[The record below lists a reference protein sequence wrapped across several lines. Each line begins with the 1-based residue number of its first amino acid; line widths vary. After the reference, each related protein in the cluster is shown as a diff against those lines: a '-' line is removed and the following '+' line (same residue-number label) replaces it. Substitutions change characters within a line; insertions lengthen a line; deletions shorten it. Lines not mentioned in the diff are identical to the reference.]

1 MSEIVMNDGNHLN
14 NAVNN
19 NNPKRSKF
27 SIPKPLA
34 FTPRFGQITP
44 FFNMRAEVDDTINV
58 RSAFDLR
65 TFTLQSPL
73 LKNLTMHK
81 NYFQIPMEAIL
92 PFNWKSKIYPNP
104 NIGDDVPD
112 DAGTF
117 GNYGFVSSFFQST
130 QDSFPSQ
137 LPVFGPNSV
146 GPNILLSSIYWLR
159 SFENF
164 FGSNSLANT
173 LGYNIPRF
181 DFVYPDAIDTLFTL
195 PLVLN
200 VIDTEG
206 NILFSTQL
214 NTLNRNYFLSLFDDY
229 ILSFQPDLLTESY
242 YSALMG
248 VYSSLIAL
256 IKSIT
261 AYQKYDTNEHYNFNL
276 DKLYAYQLVCAH
288 FYSNDKVDFI
298 YNAELWREN
307 FYNLCINSLL
317 ASSED
322 GVSFKYNGRSVPF
335 DYLSSHFAINY
346 SYIKDSS
353 SIPTINNQ
361 YRDFFR
367 CFLWINLIFGYRR
380 SLKYMDYFTG
390 ARPQPL
396 AVGNTDVNVQSGA
409 SSGDTVSVVDI
420 TRSIQVQRFLNQV
433 NRSGR
438 KFSNYVAGL
447 FGKVPEHDW
456 HDPLF
461 LGHTSEVVY
470 GSETENT
477 GDIQFSQPNSITT
490 NLRCNS
496 NRFEFNVEIDRP
508 SILLG
513 LLSFD
518 IERFYTEASEKD
530 IYYKDRFDMFNPYLQ
545 FIGDQTIDRAEYNR
559 DMLGTFGYCTRYLE
573 YKMSFPRAV
582 GAFATDKLPSW
593 IFTAQDF
600 RDINGNS
607 YISPEFIRSNPS
619 ELDKYFLNGVS
630 KSTDGYFHF
639 ICLVYNY
646 VNAVRPMVINP
657 QILG

>member
-1 MSEIVMNDGNHLN
+1 MPDIVMNNGNHLN
-14 NAVNN
+14 NAVKN
-19 NNPKRSKF
+19 NNPKRSKY
-27 SIPKPLA
+27 SIPKPFA

-44 FFNMRAEVDDTINV
+44 FFNMRAEVDDTISV

-92 PFNWKSKIYPNP
+92 PFNWKTKIYENP
-104 NIGDDVPD
+104 TIGDDVPE

-117 GNYGFVSSFFQST
+117 GNYGFVSDFFHNLQNSLPT
-130 QDSFPSQ
+130 Q
-137 LPVFGPNSV
+137 LPSFSSDSIGSN
-146 GPNILLSSIYWLR
+146 LLLTAIYWLR

-200 VIDTEG
+200 AVDTEG

-214 NTLNRNYFLSLFDDY
+214 NKLNRNYFLSLFDDY
-229 ILSFQPDLLTESY
+229 ILRFQPNQITSSY
-242 YSALMG
+242 YGTLAGIYNSILN
-248 VYSSLIAL
+248 V
-256 IKSIT
+256 IKSLT
-261 AYQKYDTNEHYNFNL
+261 DYQKFDTSEYYNFNL

-288 FYSNDKVDFI
+288 FYSNDKVDFL

-307 FYNLCINSLL
+307 YWNFCIDYESNSALL
-317 ASSED
+317 
-322 GVSFKYNGRSVPF
+322 GFTYNGRIVPY
-335 DYLSSHFAINY
+335 DYLSYHNVY
-346 SYIKDSS
+346 NNSYITNLPT
-353 SIPTINNQ
+353 IPTQNSSFVS
-361 YRDFFR
+361 FFR
-367 CFLWINLIFGYRR
+367 AFLWINMVFAYRR

-396 AVGNTDVNVQSGA
+396 AVGNTDVNVSTGESGI
-409 SSGDTVSVVDI
+409 SHVSVVDV

-438 KFSNYVAGL
+438 KFSNYISGL

-490 NLRCNS
+490 NLRCNA

-508 SILLG
+508 SIILG

-530 IYYKDRFDMFNPYLQ
+530 IFYKDRFDMFNPYLQ
-545 FIGDQTIDRAEYNR
+545 FIGDQSIERSEYNR
-559 DMLGTFGYCTRYLE
+559 SMLGTFGYCTRYLE

-582 GAFATDKLPSW
+582 GGFATDKLPSW

-607 YISPEFIRSNPS
+607 NISPEFIRSNPS
-619 ELDKYFLNGVS
+619 ELDKYYLNGVS

-646 VNAVRPMVINP
+646 VSAIRPMVINP

>member
-1 MSEIVMNDGNHLN
+1 MNNGNHLN
-14 NAVNN
+14 NAVKN
-19 NNPKRSKF
+19 NNPKRSKY
-27 SIPKPLA
+27 SITKPLA
-34 FTPRFGQITP
+34 FTPRFGLVTP
-44 FFNMRAEVDDTINV
+44 FFNMRAETDDTISV

-81 NYFQIPMEAIL
+81 NYFQVPMEAIL
-92 PFNWKSKIYPNP
+92 PYNWKSKIYPNP
-104 NIGDDVPD
+104 TVGDDVPS
-112 DAGTF
+112 DAGTY
-117 GNYGFVSSFFQST
+117 GNYGFVSNFL
-130 QDSFPSQ
+130 QDIQKSLPAQ
-137 LPVFGPNSV
+137 LPVFGADSP
-146 GPNILLSSIYWLR
+146 GPNILLTALYWLR

-164 FGSNSLANT
+164 YGSNSLANT
-173 LGYNIPRF
+173 LGYNIPRI
-181 DFVYPDAIDTLFTL
+181 DFVYPDAIDRLFTL
-195 PLVLN
+195 PLVLQA
-200 VIDTEG
+200 IDAEG

-214 NTLNRNYFLSLFDDY
+214 NTISRNYFLSLLDDY
-229 ILSFQPDLLTESY
+229 ILRFAPSLITSSY
-242 YSALMG
+242 YNILMDIYNS
-248 VYSSLIAL
+248 VLNVIN
-256 IKSIT
+256 SIT
-261 AYQKYDTNEHYNFNL
+261 DIKKYDTNDYYNFNL
-276 DKLYAYQLVCAH
+276 DKLYAYQLVCSH
-288 FYSNDKVDFI
+288 FYTNDKVDFI
-298 YNAELWREN
+298 YSAELWREN
-307 FYNLCINSLL
+307 FWNLCIDTSNP
-317 ASSED
+317 SSD
-322 GVSFKYNGRSVPF
+322 FSFSYNGRRVPY
-335 DYLSSHFAINY
+335 DYLSYYCVANHGFILFFQ
-346 SYIKDSS
+346 DV
-353 SIPTINNQ
+353 PTSNLQ
-361 YRDFFR
+361 FTEFFR
-367 CFLWINLIFGYRR
+367 GFLWINLIFGYRR

-420 TRSIQVQRFLNQV
+420 TRSIQVQKFLNQV

-438 KFSNYVAGL
+438 KFSNYVSGL

-490 NLRCNS
+490 NLRCNA

-518 IERFYTEASEKD
+518 IERFYTDASEKD
-530 IYYKDRFDMFNPYLQ
+530 ITYKDRFDMFNPYLQ
-545 FIGDQTIDRAEYNR
+545 YIGDQPIDRNEYNR

-582 GAFATDKLPSW
+582 GGFATDKLPSW

-607 YISPEFIRSNPS
+607 NISPEFIKSNPS
-619 ELDKYFLNGVS
+619 ELDKYYLNGVS

-646 VNAVRPMVINP
+646 VSAVRPMVVNP

>member
-1 MSEIVMNDGNHLN
+1 MPEIVMNNGNHLN
-14 NAVNN
+14 NAVHN
-19 NNPKRSKF
+19 NNPKRSKY

-44 FFNMRAEVDDTINV
+44 FFNMRVVTDDSISV

-81 NYFQIPMEAIL
+81 NYFQVPMEAIL

-104 NIGDDVPD
+104 TVGDDVPE
-112 DAGTF
+112 DAGTY
-117 GNYGFVSSFFQST
+117 GNYGFVSDFLFSIQN
-130 QDSFPSQ
+130 SFPSS
-137 LPVFGPNSV
+137 LPAFGADSIGPNV
-146 GPNILLSSIYWLR
+146 LLSAIYWLR

-164 FGSNSLANT
+164 YSSNSLANT
-173 LGYNIPRF
+173 LGYSIPRI
-181 DFVYPDAIDTLFTL
+181 DFVYPDELDLLFSL
-195 PLVLN
+195 PFVLSA
-200 VIDTEG
+200 VDAEG
-206 NILFSTQL
+206 NVLFSTQL
-214 NTLNRNYFLSLFDDY
+214 NKLNRNYLLSLFDDY
-229 ILSFQPDLLTESY
+229 VLRFMPNGMTASY
-242 YSALMG
+242 YSTLIQVYAAL
-248 VYSSLIAL
+248 LAK
-256 IKSIT
+256 IKSLT
-261 AYQKYDTNEHYNFNL
+261 NFHKFDTDEYYNFNL
-276 DKLYAYQLVCAH
+276 DKLYSYQLVCAH
-288 FYSNDKVDFI
+288 FYTNDKVDFL

-307 FYNLCINSLL
+307 FYNLCLEPLNAA
-317 ASSED
+317 ASDELNFS
-322 GVSFKYNGRSVPF
+322 YNGRYVPY
-335 DYLSSHFAINY
+335 DYLSYHFA
-346 SYIKDSS
+346 SRFS
-353 SIPTINNQ
+353 SIVNTTSVPSTNP
-361 YRDFFR
+361 DFIYLFR
-367 CFLWINLIFGYRR
+367 GFLWINLIFGYRR

-396 AVGNTDVNVQSGA
+396 AVGNTDVNVQTGSTGT
-409 SSGDTVSVVDI
+409 STVNVVDI

-490 NLRCNS
+490 NLRCNA

-530 IYYKDRFDMFNPYLQ
+530 IYYKDRYDMFNPYLQ
-545 FIGDQTIDRAEYNR
+545 FIGDQPIDRNEYNR

-582 GAFATDKLPSW
+582 GGFTTDKLPSW

-607 YISPEFIRSNPS
+607 NISPEFIRSNPS
-619 ELDKYFLNGVS
+619 ELDKYYLNGVS

-639 ICLVYNY
+639 ICLAYNY
-646 VNAVRPMVINP
+646 ISAVRPMVVNP